1 MGGFP
6 AARLTDQTA
15 HGGIVMVG
23 CPTVMMDFL
32 PASRIG
38 DMHVCPMVTVLVPHV
53 GGPFV
58 LGSFTVL
65 VGGVPQSRVT
75 DMLICVGPPDIL
87 AMGSPTVMVGMAGGG
102 GMLGLVMGGL
112 LAGLKNF
119 LGGYPKAVM
128 DSSGNIV
135 TQYNSQITIQGSA
148 AYQATTIA
156 DLDTFLGTPT
166 GKRWADA
173 YAKTG
178 KHITIVP
185 IPAGTQQNNGF
196 TIAADNGAYPKADG
210 THGDGSDSTIQYNPS
225 DTSEY
230 TAADGTT
237 QTQPPYQTLGHEMI
251 HGLHNGQGNNLAGNT
266 QPSPYD
272 NEEESQT
279 IGVNGHDSDTI
290 TEKTM
295 EGDAGQSNRPDH
307 DSITRDVYQ
316 DNTGQWHD
324 TKTDASGNQTDTL
337 IPAPAGGRP
346 NN

>member
-75 DMLICVGPPDIL
+75 DMLICVGPPDML

-102 GMLGLVMGGL
+102 GMLGLAMGGM

-119 LGGYPKAVM
+119 IGGYPKAVL
-128 DSSGNIV
+128 DDKGNIV
-135 TQYNSQITIQGSA
+135 TQYNSQITIEGSPE
-148 AYQATTIA
+148 YRATVSA
-156 DLDTFLGTPT
+156 DLDKFLGTRT
-166 GKRWADA
+166 GKKWAEA

-178 KHITIVP
+178 KHITIQP
-185 IPAGTQQNNGF
+185 IPAGKDQSNGF
-196 TIAADNGAYPKADG
+196 TKAKDKNAYAKKDG

-225 DTSEY
+225 DTSY
-230 TAADGTT
+230 YKAADGST
-237 QTQPPYQTLGHEMI
+237 QTMPPDQTLGHEMI
-251 HGLHNGQGNNLAGNT
+251 HGLHNGQGNNLAGNK
-266 QPSPYD
+266 QPSPYG

-279 IGVNGHDSDTI
+279 IGVNGHDSDDI
-290 TEKTM
+290 TEKQMQT
-295 EGDAGQSNRPDH
+295 DAGQSNRPDH
-307 DSITRDVYQ
+307 DSINRDVFQ
-316 DNTGQWHD
+316 DDKGNWHD
-324 TKTDASGNQTDTL
+324 TKTDASGNQTDTP
-337 IPAPAGGRP
+337 ISAPTDARP
-346 NN
+346 NH

>member
-6 AARLTDQTA
+6 AARITDPTV
-15 HGGIVMVG
+15 HGGMVVVG
-23 CPTVMMDFL
+23 CPTVLIDGL

-38 DMHVCPMVTVLVPHV
+38 DMHVCPMVTVLLPHV

-65 VGGVPQSRVT
+65 VCGVPQSRVT
-75 DMLICVGPPDIL
+75 DMLICIGPPDIL
-87 AMGSPTVMVGMAGGG
+87 ANGSPDCIVGMVGAM
-102 GMLGLVMGGL
+102 GLFGLIMSGL
-112 LAGLKNF
+112 LAGLANF
-119 LGGYPKAVM
+119 VGGYPKAVLQN
-128 DSSGNIV
+128 GQIV

-148 AYQATTIA
+148 QYQATTIH
-156 DLDTFLGTPT
+156 DLNTFLATPT
-166 GKRWADA
+166 GQRWAKA
-173 YAKTG
+173 YAATG
-178 KHITIVP
+178 RNITITP

-196 TIAADNGAYPKADG
+196 TIAGGRGAYPNADG
-210 THGDGSDSTIQYNPS
+210 THGSGADSTIQYNPS

-251 HGLHNGQGNNLAGNT
+251 HSLHNGQGNNLAGNT

-279 IGVNGHDSDTI
+279 IGVNGHDSDDI

-295 EGDAGQSNRPDH
+295 ESDAGQSNRPDH
-307 DSITRDVYQ
+307 NSITRDVYQ
-316 DNTGQWHD
+316 DNNGQWHD
-324 TKTDASGNQTDTL
+324 TQTDASGNQTDNL
-337 IPAPAGGRP
+337 IPPPADNRP
-346 NN
+346 NH

>member
-6 AARLTDQTA
+6 AARLTDLTA
-15 HGGIVMVG
+15 HGGTVVVG
-23 CPTVMMDFL
+23 CPTVLINNL

-38 DMHVCPMVTVLVPHV
+38 DTHVCPMVTGIVPHV

-58 LGSFTVL
+58 LGSFTVI

-75 DMLICVGPPDIL
+75 DMLICVGPPDVL
-87 AMGSPTVMVGMAGGG
+87 ANGSPNVMVGMAGAMGI
-102 GMLGLVMGGL
+102 LSLIMGGL

-119 LGGYPKAVM
+119 VGGYPRAVLQN
-128 DSSGNIV
+128 GNIV
-135 TQYNSQITIQGSA
+135 TEYNSQITIEGSP
-148 AYQATTIA
+148 AYQATTIQ
-156 DLDTFLGTPT
+156 DLNSFLSLPT
-166 GKRWADA
+166 GQRWAAA

-178 KHITIVP
+178 KHITIKP
-185 IPAGTQQNNGF
+185 IPAGKQQNNGF
-196 TIAADNGAYPKADG
+196 TIAGGKGAYANTDG
-210 THGDGSDSTIQYNPS
+210 SHGDGADSTILYNPS

-230 TAADGTT
+230 TAADGST
-237 QTQPPYQTLGHEMI
+237 QSQPPYQTLGHEMI
-251 HGLHNGQGNNLAGNT
+251 HGLHNGQGNNLAKNT
-266 QPSPYD
+266 QPSPFD

-290 TEKTM
+290 TERTM
-295 EGDAGQSNRPDH
+295 AGDAGQSYRPDH

-316 DNTGQWHD
+316 DSGGQWHD

-337 IPAPAGGRP
+337 LPTPVGGRP